1 LSSEKTNI
9 NCSHIL
15 NEVRTMLVYA
25 GSASK
30 YLGLKLS
37 KILNIEYV
45 NVETRKFPDGELY
58 IRVDKEP
65 LNEKALIV
73 QSMYKTPNDY
83 LVEYLFLS
91 KTLKELGA
99 KEVIGVIPY
108 FPYARQDSRFKPG
121 EVVSLQ
127 VVVDLLEKMGTDKVI
142 TVDMHLHRVHD
153 LNEISKIPFV
163 NLSVMEDIGKFFMKK
178 IGNEDTIVVGPDEE
192 AEQWAKKV
200 AYILNVQYTIL
211 EKTRLGDLEVKIEK
225 VEKEDFKNK
234 NVILIDDIISTGGTI
249 EAAVKKVKA
258 QGAEKV
264 FVGCAHAILAQT
276 AEYRIFR
283 AGVEELVASDSIPS
297 PYSVVSIAPV
307 IADYIKKFLL

>member
-1 LSSEKTNI
+1 
-9 NCSHIL
+9 
-15 NEVRTMLVYA
+15 MLVYA

-178 IGNEDTIVVGPDEE
+178 FGNEDTIVVGPDEE

-200 AYILNVQYTIL
+200 ANILNVQYTVL

>member
-1 LSSEKTNI
+1 
-9 NCSHIL
+9 
-15 NEVRTMLVYA
+15 MLVYA

-178 IGNEDTIVVGPDEE
+178 FGNEDTIVVGPDEE

-211 EKTRLGDLEVKIEK
+211 EKTRLGDLEVKIER

>member
-1 LSSEKTNI
+1 
-9 NCSHIL
+9 
-15 NEVRTMLVYA
+15 MLVYA

-283 AGVEELVASDSIPS
+283 AGVEELVASDTIPS

>member
-1 LSSEKTNI
+1 
-9 NCSHIL
+9 
-15 NEVRTMLVYA
+15 MLVYA

-211 EKTRLGDLEVKIEK
+211 EKTRLGDLEVKIER

>member
-1 LSSEKTNI
+1 
-9 NCSHIL
+9 
-15 NEVRTMLVYA
+15 MLVYA

-211 EKTRLGDLEVKIEK
+211 EKTRLGDLEVKIEN

-283 AGVEELVASDSIPS
+283 AGVEELVASDTIPS

>member
-1 LSSEKTNI
+1 
-9 NCSHIL
+9 
-15 NEVRTMLVYA
+15 MLVYA

-178 IGNEDTIVVGPDEE
+178 FGNEDTIVVGPDEE